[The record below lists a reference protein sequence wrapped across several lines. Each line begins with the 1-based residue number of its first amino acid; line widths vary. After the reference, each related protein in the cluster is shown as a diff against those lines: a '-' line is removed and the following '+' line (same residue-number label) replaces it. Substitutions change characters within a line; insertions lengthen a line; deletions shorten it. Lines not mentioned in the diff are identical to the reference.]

1 MKKHH
6 YFHSEWCWRRLLR
19 VLWTARRSN
28 QLIWKSIPNIH
39 WKYCCWNSN
48 TLSEREKNLMLEK
61 IESQRRRGQQRK
73 RWLNSITNSMDTNL
87 SKLWEMVGFP
97 GSSFGKESTWVDS
110 QETWVWFL
118 EDPLEKGTATHSCIF
133 AWKIPRDRG
142 AWPATVHGVAK
153 SRTGPRDFHFHFLGD
168 SGLPRWLRW

>member
-28 QLIWKSIPNIH
+28 QLIWKSVPNIH

-61 IESQRRRGQQRK
+61 IESKRRRGQQRK
-73 RWLNSITNSMDTNL
+73 RWLNSITNSMDTDL
-87 SKLWEMVGFP
+87 SKLWETVGFP

-118 EDPLEKGTATHSCIF
+118 GRSPGEGNSYPLLYFCLENPQGQRSLVGYSPWGHKESDRTEQLSTAQ
-133 AWKIPRDRG
+133 G
-142 AWPATVHGVAK
+142 
-153 SRTGPRDFHFHFLGD
+153 FL
-168 SGLPRWLRW
+168 